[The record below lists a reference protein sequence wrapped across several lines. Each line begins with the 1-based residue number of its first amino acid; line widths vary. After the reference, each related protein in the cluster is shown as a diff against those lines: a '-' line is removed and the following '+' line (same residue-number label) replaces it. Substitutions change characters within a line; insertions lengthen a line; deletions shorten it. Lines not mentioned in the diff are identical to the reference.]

1 MPQMDW
7 KQQSGPSDKALEQ
20 LTTYLVFVFDRMHF
34 LKKCMDE
41 RSRYVL

>member
-1 MPQMDW
+1 MDW

-20 LTTYLVFVFDRMHF
+20 LTTYLVFEYLYWTECIF
-34 LKKCMDE
+34 KKNSMDE